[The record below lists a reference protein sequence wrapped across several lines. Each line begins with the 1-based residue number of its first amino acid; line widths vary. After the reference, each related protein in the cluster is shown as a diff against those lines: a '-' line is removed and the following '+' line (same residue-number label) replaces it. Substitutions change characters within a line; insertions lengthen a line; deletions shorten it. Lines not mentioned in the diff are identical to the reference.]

1 MYVPEVE
8 MPEETIVINC
18 WTYPLSE
25 LNMCLPTGDWV
36 ERNEVSRFNQ
46 YRFVKR

>member
-25 LNMCLPTGDWV
+25 LNLCAYSQAIG
-36 ERNEVSRFNQ
+36 
-46 YRFVKR
+46 